1 MRRLALAGF
10 LLLGSVFTPL
20 AAQAQDCE
28 IDLTDAII
36 ALTQAQADAASGDTA
51 VALSAITDV
60 QATLDT
66 IRESCP
72 FTAAETTFDLSE
84 TFTAPDDLFS
94 FDYPAGWFEAE
105 YHEGMDW
112 EQTLANANFLFLAIS
127 AGGTMTVISEEM
139 PPAYS
144 PYAVI
149 DGVQSVTVIVGS
161 PMHLFA
167 ELGIYDTD
175 LAEDFL
181 AGRFDKED
189 LVDALETRIQQS
201 PMASDLEIAPVE
213 AARPTVRIE
222 TQGADT
228 RLTLLLV
235 ELDRFESR
243 YAMLVSPTSV
253 ENDANM
259 LPLLLAMAETVQ

>member
-20 AAQAQDCE
+20 AAFAQDCD
-28 IDLTDAII
+28 INLTDSII
-36 ALTQAQADAASGDTA
+36 ALTQAQANATSGDTA
-51 VALSAITDV
+51 AALSAITGV

-66 IRESCP
+66 IREGCP
-72 FTAAETTFDLSE
+72 LTAETTFDLSE

-94 FDYPAGWFEAE
+94 FNYPAGWFEAE
-105 YHEGMDW
+105 YHDGMDW
-112 EQTLANANFLFLAIS
+112 EQMLASSNPLFLAIS
-127 AGGTMTVISEEM
+127 AGGTMTVLSEEM
-139 PPAYS
+139 PPGYS
-144 PYAVI
+144 AYAVI

-161 PMHLFA
+161 PMHLFT

-189 LVDALETRIQQS
+189 LVNALETRIQQS
-201 PMASDLEIAPVE
+201 PMASNLEIAQVE
-213 AARPTVRIE
+213 AERPTISVE
-222 TQGADT
+222 TEGADT

-235 ELDRFESR
+235 ELDPYESR
-243 YAMLVSPTSV
+243 YALLVSPTSV
-253 ENDANM
+253 EDDADM

>member
-1 MRRLALAGF
+1 MRRFVLAGF

-20 AAQAQDCE
+20 AAFAQDCE
-28 IDLTDAII
+28 INLTDAII
-36 ALTQAQADAASGDTA
+36 ALTQAQANATSGDTA
-51 VALSAITDV
+51 AALTAITDV
-60 QATLDT
+60 QATLDAV
-66 IRESCP
+66 RENCP
-72 FTAAETTFDLSE
+72 LAAAATSFDLSE
-84 TFTAPDDLFS
+84 TFTAPDELFS
-94 FDYPAGWFEAE
+94 FSYPAGWYEAE

-112 EQTLANANFLFLAIS
+112 AQMLANSNPLFLAIS
-127 AGGTMTVISEEM
+127 AGGTMTVLSEEM

-149 DGVQSVTVIVGS
+149 AGVQSVTVIVGS
-161 PMHLFA
+161 PMHLFT

-201 PMASDLEIAPVE
+201 PMASNLEIAPVE
-213 AARPTVRIE
+213 ADRPTVSIE
-222 TQGADT
+222 TQGADA

-243 YAMLVSPTSV
+243 YALLVSPTSLDD
-253 ENDANM
+253 DADM
-259 LPLLLAMAETVQ
+259 LTLLLAMAETVE